1 MTSNANEGA
10 QPVPRLRR
18 RAVRAAC
25 LVLSLLAI
33 GVSMGA
39 SGIGSM
45 LASVVLL
52 AAGLLLPFV
61 GSAWFGVCLA
71 IMLFHMVYV
80 GPLHGIELVAGE
92 FRRHALTFPIV
103 ALAPGLASALV
114 QAWRHR

>member
-1 MTSNANEGA
+1 MKSNANDGA
-10 QPVPRLRR
+10 RPVPKLRR
-18 RAVRAAC
+18 RAVRVAS

-33 GVSMGA
+33 VVSMGA
-39 SGIGSM
+39 SGIGWM
-45 LASVVLL
+45 LASVVLV
-52 AAGLLLPFV
+52 AAALLLPLV

-92 FRRHALTFPIV
+92 YRRNALMFAIV
-103 ALAPGLASALV
+103 ALAPGLAVALV